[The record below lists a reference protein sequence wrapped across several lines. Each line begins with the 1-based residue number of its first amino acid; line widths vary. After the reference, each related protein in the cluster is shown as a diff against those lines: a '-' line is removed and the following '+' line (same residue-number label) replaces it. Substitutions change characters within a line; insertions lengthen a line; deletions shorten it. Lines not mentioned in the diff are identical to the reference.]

1 MRHQQRE
8 TDRLKR
14 KILALGAIVEENL
27 RIAFQAIDER
37 DAAKARRVIA
47 TDVLIDQNEVDVE
60 EECLKILALY
70 QPVAGDLRFVAAV
83 IKINSELERIGDLS
97 ANIAERALQL
107 MNEHPVAV
115 PQHVA
120 VMADRTRT
128 IIEKALDALVRQD
141 AVMAREVLAA
151 DDEIDELYAE
161 LIDELKGVIRAD
173 LEHLDAIVLLFS
185 VARYLERLADHA
197 TNIAEDVLYMVEGEI
212 QRHHQATVAAGNRRG
227 AVAARRSPVRRR
239 DASDAGLTRH
249 QTCLPGAGPVP
260 AGGRHKAARAY
271 PYQARA
277 AARTGLVDLDGRGRR
292 LRLAAREVVLGGLRG
307 AHGVAVGGVAGGV
320 AAGERLGGARGRD
333 APASASGR
341 RSSSAA

>member
-1 MRHQQRE
+1 MRHLQRE
-8 TDRLKR
+8 IDRLKR
-14 KILALGAIVEENL
+14 KVLALGALVEENL
-27 RIAFQAIDER
+27 RLAFQAIDQR

-107 MNEHPVAV
+107 VDEHPVAV
-115 PQHVA
+115 PHNVA
-120 VMADRTRT
+120 VMADRTWT
-128 IIEKALDALVRQD
+128 ILEKALDALVRQD
-141 AVMAREVLAA
+141 AVMAREVLVA
-151 DDEIDELYAE
+151 DDEVDELYAE

-212 QRHHQATVAAGNRRG
+212 QRHNQS
-227 AVAARRSPVRRR
+227 AVA
-239 DASDAGLTRH
+239 
-249 QTCLPGAGPVP
+249 PGTAEE
-260 AGGRHKAARAY
+260 
-271 PYQARA
+271 
-277 AARTGLVDLDGRGRR
+277 LL
-292 LRLAAREVVLGGLRG
+292 ELGDQGCG
-307 AHGVAVGGVAGGV
+307 
-320 AAGERLGGARGRD
+320 D
-333 APASASGR
+333 
-341 RSSSAA
+341 